1 MLGKVSHVYGCLSE
15 ALVAVLAQFEGTV
28 SETFYY
34 ISVILP
40 DTVVH
45 PRLFLNLERVFS
57 LSSGSLK

>member
-1 MLGKVSHVYGCLSE
+1 LLSLRA
-15 ALVAVLAQFEGTV
+15 ALFCTV
-28 SETFYY
+28 SETFYD
-34 ISVILP
+34 ISVVLP